1 MFRRLF
7 SSSRASRWRPASLP
21 AGQRVY
27 AVGDVHGRLDLLT
40 KIVAQIATDDA
51 GRDAANSRLI
61 LLGDYVDRGPD
72 SAGVLRYIRDSL
84 LPTGN
89 VTLLRGNHE
98 QYMLAAYD
106 GNVDAMTAWLR
117 YGGWETLQS
126 YGIDERIIEQ
136 RNQQTIAA
144 MQAAI
149 PVADIALLR
158 ALDVHYRCG
167 DYFFVHAGIRPGTTL
182 DAQSE
187 QDMLWI
193 RERFLADDRD
203 HGVIIVHG
211 HSPTDAPELRRNRIG
226 VDTLAY
232 DSGRLTAVGLEGTDR
247 WFIQTGTSIAP
258 DMAEGEICTL
268 INR

>member
-40 KIVAQIATDDA
+40 ALIAQIASDDA
-51 GRDAANSRLI
+51 AREAADSRLI

-72 SAGVLRYIRDSL
+72 SAGVLRYIRENL

-98 QYMLAAYD
+98 QYMLAAHD
-106 GNVDAMTAWLR
+106 GNVEALTAWLR

-126 YGIDERIIEQ
+126 YGVDEGAIEQ
-136 RNQQTIAA
+136 RSHLTIAA

-149 PVADIALLR
+149 PAADIELLR
-158 ALDVHYRCG
+158 ALEVQYRSG
-167 DYFFVHAGIRPGTTL
+167 DYFFVHAGIRPGTAL

-232 DSGRLTAVGLEGTDR
+232 DSGRLTAVGLEGTER
-247 WFIQTGTSIAP
+247 WFIHTGAP
-258 DMAEGEICTL
+258 IEPDTAAGEICAL